1 MRPRQLV
8 VQSRPRYQRSV
19 PSPFARQRGGSFV
32 NMFRSFLGVNWLLRQ
47 AKKRRT
53 QRGGWISASVPKPPG
68 YYLTKWLL
76 ARQRR
81 ARAQRG
87 GWMSASLPQLP
98 GVDLAKWGAVRKRIK
113 RRRR

>member
-1 MRPRQLV
+1 MTRPRQLV

-19 PSPFARQRGGSFV
+19 PSPFGR
-32 NMFRSFLGVNWLLRQ
+32 
-47 AKKRRT
+47 

-68 YYLTKWLL
+68 YDLTKWLL

-81 ARAQRG
+81 AQRG
-87 GWMSASLPQLP
+87 GRYERGGWSIASLPKP
-98 GVDLAKWGAVRKRIK
+98 VYDVIKTIK

>member
-1 MRPRQLV
+1 MTRPRQLV

-19 PSPFARQRGGSFV
+19 PSPFARQRGGLFV
-32 NMFRSFLGVNWLLRQ
+32 NMFRSFPGVNWLLRQ

-68 YYLTKWLL
+68 YDLTKWLL

-81 ARAQRG
+81 GRAQRG
-87 GWMSASLPQLP
+87 GWIDAP
-98 GVDLAKWGAVRKRIK
+98 VRKPPGYDLIKYIK